1 MDTTARNDE
10 LYLEGDVEAD
20 PVLLV
25 ETLVGLGKE
34 ALEAASQLFH
44 WSSANKNALIEKKAI
59 PGLRF
64 EATSTDFFVRLP
76 TNLLSS
82 DMIFTS
88 LKGQSYYLNKGSNDS
103 NLKSSSPRIIPVDV
117 Y

>member
-44 WSSANKNALIEKKAI
+44 WSSANNALIEKK
-59 PGLRF
+59 RF

-103 NLKSSSPRIIPVDV
+103 NLM
-117 Y
+117 